1 MAMINPITSVAPV
14 APLAPSSING
24 STAVQGDF
32 ASHLQAAVNNVESA
46 GAEADRLTNQFVN
59 GESVD
64 LHSVALAG
72 QKASLQFE
80 MLLQVRN
87 KVVSAYQEVM
97 RIQL

>member
-1 MAMINPITSVAPV
+1 MATINPITSVAPV
-14 APLAPSSING
+14 APLAPASING

-32 ASHLQAAVNNVESA
+32 ASHLHTAVNHVESA
-46 GAEADRLTNQFVN
+46 GAEAERLTNQFLN

-64 LHSVALAG
+64 LHNVALAG
-72 QKASLQFE
+72 QKASLDFE

-87 KVVSAYQEVM
+87 KVVQAYQEVM